1 MKIIIGIFLFKDI
14 LLTEILKIGDI
25 ISTVHHSIIFDSK
38 EFLEG
43 ESMNFKFTIKNNIS
57 CQEKLLYEYYDDIN
71 LIANNNTAKYSTFP
85 TFSQSN
91 NTTLYYTIRKK
102 EEELNGKKGDYL
114 LIVFNCADSSNRITI
129 ENLLKNKKIRIIESV
144 TGTNNKTNLSS
155 SSSDGDFDLIVSIV
169 FPLWAV
175 FVIIFTVVCCCW
187 DTVQKVEKLD
197 NMINGGGTPNP
208 SPSPENSSSKE
219 NKDNDNIENYNND
232 NNSSKNNNNN
242 SSFIHIKNKGI
253 SNKGV
258 SSDRRTSHKLIVVTK
273 KNNK

>member
-1 MKIIIGIFLFKDI
+1 MKINITIFLFKDI
-14 LLTEILKIGDI
+14 LLTEILKTGDI
-25 ISTVHHSIIFDSK
+25 ISTFHHSIIFDSK

-43 ESMNFKFTIKNNIS
+43 GSMNFKFAINNNIS
-57 CQEKLLYEYYDDIN
+57 CQKKILYEYYDDIN
-71 LIANNNTAKYSTFP
+71 LITNNNNTAKYSTFP
-85 TFSQSN
+85 TSSQSN
-91 NTTLYYTIRKK
+91 NTALYYTIRKK
-102 EEELNGKKGDYL
+102 EEELNGQRGDYL
-114 LIVFNCADSSNRITI
+114 LIVFNCADSNNRITI
-129 ENLLKNKKIRIIESV
+129 ENLLKNKKVRIIESV
-144 TGTNNKTNLSS
+144 TGANNKTNGSS
-155 SSSDGDFDLIVSIV
+155 SSSGEFDLIVSIV

-197 NMINGGGTPNP
+197 KMFNGGGAPSA

-232 NNSSKNNNNN
+232 NNSSKNNN
-242 SSFIHIKNKGI
+242 SSFIHIRNKKI

-258 SSDRRTSHKLIVVTK
+258 SSDRRTSQKLIVVTK